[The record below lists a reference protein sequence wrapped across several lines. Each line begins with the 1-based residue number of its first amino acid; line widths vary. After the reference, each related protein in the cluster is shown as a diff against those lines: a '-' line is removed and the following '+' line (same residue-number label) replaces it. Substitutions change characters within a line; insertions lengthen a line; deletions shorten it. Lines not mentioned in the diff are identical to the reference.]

1 MMSNIPCG
9 DTKTFEIATA
19 GVLEKYDKHIGP
31 YVRSAYFNGNPSC
44 LGGNC
49 SKTPGDMT
57 STQGCEARGGELK
70 KTHREI
76 CEEYVN
82 SEHESSNPLRM
93 LEAAALDL
101 AFNGNSSNPL
111 ANFAITPSRPKKF
124 MNMALDDLRK
134 LSKYKPPQEVAIGSR
149 KKQQVRNI
157 AGDWLYSTWTTL
169 EGEEIAPAT
178 VLGKNVSHVRISP
191 STSRLLTSVKAVKK
205 EKMENVAAL
214 PADAQPQAPTEK
226 DLQDI
231 SALSRMLYVLPL
243 DERKKLRAHLSKT
256 RSYNTVERHDGEDV
270 VMYLFRRAQRDPID
284 NAYDDMNNRK
294 YMKKGTKKKGKKG
307 KATEGSM
314 EEVVEAELALDKD
327 AGEVEEVVR
336 GPVRKSS
343 YKSAEI
349 QIDGHGGVLEAALQD
364 TDKDNNNEGHGDDD
378 VEDEDEEKFERR
390 RDRVIFGNELGD
402 WRETRYD
409 ATTGHIH
416 CNCKRFSYL
425 GDCRHC
431 VYVEILHLEKY
442 PSGSSGLANEQ
453 WQQHRGRIIHNL
465 TSQCSE
471 LK

>member
-9 DTKTFEIATA
+9 DTKTFEIATV
-19 GVLEKYDKHIGP
+19 GVLEKYHQHIGR

-76 CEEYVN
+76 CGEYVN
-82 SEHESSNPLRM
+82 PEHESSNPLRM

-101 AFNGNSSNPL
+101 AFNGSSNNPL

-124 MNMALDDLRK
+124 MTAALDDLRK
-134 LSKYKPPQEVAIGSR
+134 LSQYKPAPEVAIGSR

-157 AGDWLYSTWTTL
+157 PGDWLYSTWTTL
-169 EGEEIAPAT
+169 EGEEIAPDT

-214 PADAQPQAPTEK
+214 PAEAQPQAPTEK

-256 RSYNTVERHDGEDV
+256 RNYNTVERHDGEDV

-284 NAYDDMNNRK
+284 NAYNDMNNRK
-294 YMKKGTKKKGKKG
+294 YTKKKEKKG
-307 KATEGSM
+307 KATKGSM

-336 GPVRKSS
+336 ETVRKPSS

-364 TDKDNNNEGHGDDD
+364 TDNNNEGHGNND
-378 VEDEDEEKFERR
+378 VEDEDEVKFERR

-409 ATTGHIH
+409 ATTGRIH

-465 TSQCSE
+465 TSQCSK